1 MLPRGIGDEVTA
13 PTVSQFMCNNI
24 DVFTILKMSTSCHQ
38 GLYQGIGHTLEM
50 ILGVAKVK
58 MGFSMPP

>member
-1 MLPRGIGDEVTA
+1 
-13 PTVSQFMCNNI
+13 MCNNI
-24 DVFTILKMSTSCHQ
+24 DVFTILKMSASCHQ
-38 GLYQGIGHTLEM
+38 GLYQGVGHTLEM